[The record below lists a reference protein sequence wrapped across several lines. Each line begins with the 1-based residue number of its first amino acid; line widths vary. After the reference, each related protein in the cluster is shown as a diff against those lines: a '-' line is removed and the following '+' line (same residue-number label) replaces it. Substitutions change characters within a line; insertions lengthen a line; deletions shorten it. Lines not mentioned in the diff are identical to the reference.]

1 MSEIIE
7 LNCDNDSESNN
18 SDVSSEVD
26 DDNNMSFFQDNII
39 PLEKFDNMIEEINSA
54 NVKLSKINIENKKDM
69 DKLEKIMCSF
79 FSTYREI
86 NNNYINF
93 MNNQINNIKRNT
105 KLEKKKLKQSK
116 DKSKYS
122 VNKPKNAPPFIL
134 KLVGKKENEKVSQS
148 EVLKCL
154 IGIIK
159 KNVEQSPTKYAVFK
173 ENGKI
178 DKTKFKIE
186 DDLKDIFDSIKNEAK
201 SRENE
206 IEIPHIIGYTKV
218 MGLMQYFVYKDN

>member
-1 MSEIIE
+1 MSKIIE
-7 LNCDNDSESNN
+7 LISDNNSDVND

-26 DDNNMSFFQDNII
+26 DENQMSFFQDNII
-39 PLEKFDNMIEEINSA
+39 PLDKFESIIEEINLA

-69 DKLEKIMCSF
+69 DKIEKIMCSF
-79 FSTYREI
+79 FSNYREI

-93 MNNQINNIKRNT
+93 MNNQINYIKKNT

-122 VNKPKNAPPFIL
+122 VNKPKNAPSFIL
-134 KLVGKKENEKVSQS
+134 KFMGKNENEKVSQS
-148 EVLKCL
+148 EVLKFL
-154 IGIIK
+154 IGQIK

-186 DDLKDIFDSIKNEAK
+186 DDLKDIFDSIKKEAK
-201 SRENE
+201 SRGNE
-206 IEIPHIIGYTKV
+206 IEISPIIGYTKV